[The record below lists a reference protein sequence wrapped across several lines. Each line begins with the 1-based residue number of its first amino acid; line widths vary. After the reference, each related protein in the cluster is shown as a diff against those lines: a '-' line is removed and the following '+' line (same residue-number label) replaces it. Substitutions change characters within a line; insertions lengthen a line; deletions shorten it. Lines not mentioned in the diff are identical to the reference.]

1 MVCGLQVQETSV
13 HVHNIKSESCFRQ
26 SNRDVKRNTG
36 VTIKTGFDSYLPTGF
51 HFQGLQNMPVTTH
64 CCVIDLTWE
73 QLWCLSKRTMLFPA
87 PGGTPLEL
95 PQDLAIYLS
104 IPTDS
109 TSLILD
115 GGFDSMKEVHI

>member
-1 MVCGLQVQETSV
+1 M
-13 HVHNIKSESCFRQ
+13 
-26 SNRDVKRNTG
+26 KRNTG

-51 HFQGLQNMPVTTH
+51 HFQGLQNMPVTTR

-73 QLWCLSKRTMLFPA
+73 QLCCLSKRTMLFPA

-95 PQDLAIYLS
+95 SQDLAIYLS

-109 TSLILD
+109 ISLILD
-115 GGFDSMKEVHI
+115 GGFDSMEEVHI